1 MGLWRSPRDSI
12 LLLMDPHLT
21 EKKGTGY
28 LALGKGHLCKINDR
42 KNREK
47 GVAVGIWSLSIS
59 NSCDPMDYS
68 LPGSFVHGIFQA
80 RILEWVAISF
90 CKKGGSAPCKTEHQP
105 SKIGQRMAF

>member
-1 MGLWRSPRDSI
+1 
-12 LLLMDPHLT
+12 MDPHLT

-90 CKKGGSAPCKTEHQP
+90 SKKGGSAPCKTEHQP